1 MTVTVDLV
9 QLTKVYKN
17 ATEPSVD
24 AIDMSIEKGQ
34 LVAMLGPSG
43 CGKTTTMKMV
53 AGLLDPTSG
62 DVQFDGASVIDIPA
76 EKRQVAMVFQKPLL
90 FPHMSIGDNVA
101 FGLRM
106 RGVDK
111 KTRVKRVSEMMELVR
126 LPGMEDRRPGQ
137 LSGGQEQRISLAR
150 GAHHRAGHP
159 AARRAAEPARRQ
171 PAHRDARPHPPD
183 PGRAGHHQRLRH
195 PRPGRGRDAGRPHRA
210 RCSQGRIQQDGL
222 PQDFY
227 ERPATQAVA
236 RFFGTQNFVP
246 GTVSGRR
253 FESVLGTLELGHDHP
268 DGEGLLVIRQ
278 EAIEIGAGENSFE
291 ATVERAMYLGT
302 HVRVWAMPRDV
313 PLQFTAPPGVRYDAD
328 QTITPAAA
336 QGAGLGRCPRRTAS
350 CDPQAAERRLEL
362 LAGGTLGRVDLDL
375 ERQSSAST
383 ASSWASTTSP
393 SSCPRPRWPST
404 SPPGRRARLGRG
416 HGALLDAAG
425 ELAGRRP
432 GQPATRATAIER
444 AVATARVGARRL
456 RLHGA
461 GPVARRRHA
470 RPQHPHRPR
479 CGR

>member
-9 QLTKVYKN
+9 QLTKTYKN

-111 KTRVKRVSEMMELVR
+111 KTRQKRVGEMMELVR

-150 GAHHRAGHP
+150 GLITEPDILLLDEPLSQLDANLRIEM
-159 AARRAAEPARRQ
+159 RDLIRSIQAELGITSIFVTHDQEEAVMLADRI
-171 PAHRDARPHPPD
+171 A
-183 PGRAGHHQRLRH
+183 LML
-195 PRPGRGRDAGRPHRA
+195 
-210 RCSQGRIQQDGL
+210 QGRIQQDGL

-227 ERPATQAVA
+227 ERPVTQAVA

-246 GTVSGRR
+246 GTVSGRS

-268 DGEGLLVIRQ
+268 EGDGLLVIRQ
-278 EAIEIGAGENSFE
+278 EAVELGEGQNSFT

-302 HVRVWAMPRDV
+302 HVRVWAHAADV

-328 QTITPAAA
+328 QPIT
-336 QGAGLGRCPRRTAS
+336 
-350 CDPQAAERRLEL
+350 
-362 LAGGTLGRVDLDL
+362 
-375 ERQSSAST
+375 
-383 ASSWASTTSP
+383 
-393 SSCPRPRWPST
+393 
-404 SPPGRRARLGRG
+404 
-416 HGALLDAAG
+416 
-425 ELAGRRP
+425 
-432 GQPATRATAIER
+432 
-444 AVATARVGARRL
+444 L
-456 RLHGA
+456 RLPKDQA
-461 GPVARRRHA
+461 WVVPTEDRIL
-470 RPQHPHRPR
+470 
-479 CGR
+479 

>member
-24 AIDMSIEKGQ
+24 AIDMNIEKGQ

-111 KTRVKRVSEMMELVR
+111 KTRKKRVKEMMELVR

-150 GAHHRAGHP
+150 GLITEPDILLLDEPLSQLDANLRIEM
-159 AARRAAEPARRQ
+159 RDLIRSIQAELGITSIFVTHDQEEAVMLADRI
-171 PAHRDARPHPPD
+171 A
-183 PGRAGHHQRLRH
+183 LML
-195 PRPGRGRDAGRPHRA
+195 
-210 RCSQGRIQQDGL
+210 QGRIQQDGL

-227 ERPATQAVA
+227 ERPATQSVA
-236 RFFGTQNFVP
+236 RFFGTKNFVP
-246 GTVSGRR
+246 GTVSGRS
-253 FESVLGTLELGHDHP
+253 FQSVLGTLQLGHEHP
-268 DGEGLLVIRQ
+268 AGDGMLVIRQ
-278 EAIEIGAGENSFE
+278 EAIEVGPGENSFE

-302 HVRVWAMPRDV
+302 HVRVWAHAADV
-313 PLQFTAPPGVRYDAD
+313 PFQFTAAPGVRYEAE
-328 QTITPAAA
+328 QAIT
-336 QGAGLGRCPRRTAS
+336 
-350 CDPQAAERRLEL
+350 
-362 LAGGTLGRVDLDL
+362 
-375 ERQSSAST
+375 
-383 ASSWASTTSP
+383 
-393 SSCPRPRWPST
+393 
-404 SPPGRRARLGRG
+404 
-416 HGALLDAAG
+416 
-425 ELAGRRP
+425 
-432 GQPATRATAIER
+432 
-444 AVATARVGARRL
+444 L
-456 RLHGA
+456 RLPKEQA
-461 GPVARRRHA
+461 WVVPTEDRIL
-470 RPQHPHRPR
+470 
-479 CGR
+479 

>member
-9 QLTKVYKN
+9 QLTKIYKN
-17 ATEPSVD
+17 TTEPSVD

-62 DVQFDGASVIDIPA
+62 DVQFDGKSVVDIPA

-111 KTRVKRVSEMMELVR
+111 QTRKKRVKEMMELVR

-150 GAHHRAGHP
+150 GLITEPDILLLDEPLSQLDANLRIEM
-159 AARRAAEPARRQ
+159 RDLIRSIQAELGITSIFVTHDQEEAVMLADRI
-171 PAHRDARPHPPD
+171 A
-183 PGRAGHHQRLRH
+183 LML
-195 PRPGRGRDAGRPHRA
+195 
-210 RCSQGRIQQDGL
+210 QGRIQQDGL

-227 ERPATQAVA
+227 ERPVTQAVA
-236 RFFGTQNFVP
+236 RFFGTQNLVP

-253 FESVLGTLELGHDHP
+253 FESVLGALELGHDHP

-278 EAIEIGAGENSFE
+278 EAIEVGEGENSFG

-302 HVRVWAMPRDV
+302 HVRVWAHAADV
-313 PLQFTAPPGVRYDAD
+313 PLQFTAPPGVRYEVEQA
-328 QTITPAAA
+328 IT
-336 QGAGLGRCPRRTAS
+336 
-350 CDPQAAERRLEL
+350 
-362 LAGGTLGRVDLDL
+362 
-375 ERQSSAST
+375 
-383 ASSWASTTSP
+383 
-393 SSCPRPRWPST
+393 
-404 SPPGRRARLGRG
+404 
-416 HGALLDAAG
+416 
-425 ELAGRRP
+425 
-432 GQPATRATAIER
+432 
-444 AVATARVGARRL
+444 L
-456 RLHGA
+456 RLPKEQA
-461 GPVARRRHA
+461 WVVPSEDKLL
-470 RPQHPHRPR
+470 
-479 CGR
+479 

>member
-9 QLTKVYKN
+9 QLTKIYKN
-17 ATEPSVD
+17 AMEPSVD
-24 AIDMSIEKGQ
+24 AIDMSIDQGQ

-62 DVQFDGASVIDIPA
+62 DVQFNGRSVVDIPA

-111 KTRVKRVSEMMELVR
+111 KTRVKRVAEMMELVH

-150 GAHHRAGHP
+150 GLITEPDILLLDEPLSQLDANLRIEM
-159 AARRAAEPARRQ
+159 RDLIRSIQAELGITSIFVTHDQEEAVMLADRI
-171 PAHRDARPHPPD
+171 A
-183 PGRAGHHQRLRH
+183 LML
-195 PRPGRGRDAGRPHRA
+195 
-210 RCSQGRIQQDGL
+210 QGRIQQDGL

-227 ERPATQAVA
+227 ERPVTQAVA

-246 GTVSGRR
+246 GSVDGRS

-278 EAIEIGAGENSFE
+278 EAIEVGEGANSFE

-302 HVRVWAMPRDV
+302 HVRVWAHAAEV
-313 PLQFTAPPGVRYDAD
+313 PLQFTAPPGVRYEAG
-328 QTITPAAA
+328 QAIT
-336 QGAGLGRCPRRTAS
+336 
-350 CDPQAAERRLEL
+350 
-362 LAGGTLGRVDLDL
+362 
-375 ERQSSAST
+375 
-383 ASSWASTTSP
+383 
-393 SSCPRPRWPST
+393 
-404 SPPGRRARLGRG
+404 
-416 HGALLDAAG
+416 
-425 ELAGRRP
+425 
-432 GQPATRATAIER
+432 
-444 AVATARVGARRL
+444 L
-456 RLHGA
+456 RLPKEQA
-461 GPVARRRHA
+461 WVVPAEDRLL
-470 RPQHPHRPR
+470 
-479 CGR
+479 

>member
-62 DVQFDGASVIDIPA
+62 DVQFDGTSVIDIPA

-111 KTRVKRVSEMMELVR
+111 KTRVKRVGEMMELVR

-150 GAHHRAGHP
+150 GLITEPDILLLDEPLSQLDANLRIEM
-159 AARRAAEPARRQ
+159 RDLIRSIQAELGITSIFVTHDQEEAVMLADRI
-171 PAHRDARPHPPD
+171 A
-183 PGRAGHHQRLRH
+183 LML
-195 PRPGRGRDAGRPHRA
+195 
-210 RCSQGRIQQDGL
+210 QGRIQQDGL

-227 ERPATQAVA
+227 ERPLTQAVA

-246 GTVSGRR
+246 GTVSGRS
-253 FESVLGTLELGHDHP
+253 FESVLGTLELGHEHP

-278 EAIEIGAGENSFE
+278 EAIEVGGGENSFE
-291 ATVERAMYLGT
+291 ATVERVMYLGT
-302 HVRVWAMPRDV
+302 HVRVWAHAADV
-313 PLQFTAPPGVRYDAD
+313 PLQFTAAPGVRYEGGDP
-328 QTITPAAA
+328 IT
-336 QGAGLGRCPRRTAS
+336 
-350 CDPQAAERRLEL
+350 
-362 LAGGTLGRVDLDL
+362 
-375 ERQSSAST
+375 
-383 ASSWASTTSP
+383 
-393 SSCPRPRWPST
+393 
-404 SPPGRRARLGRG
+404 
-416 HGALLDAAG
+416 
-425 ELAGRRP
+425 
-432 GQPATRATAIER
+432 
-444 AVATARVGARRL
+444 L
-456 RLHGA
+456 RLPKEQA
-461 GPVARRRHA
+461 WVVPTEDRIL
-470 RPQHPHRPR
+470 
-479 CGR
+479 